1 MLNTSVGANIS
12 VSNIDV
18 LFEKMPRYKRTEFE
32 EEEETSSM
40 ASMAVDAPIN
50 PPSSQ
55 AKVRY
60 SLPGRRRNV
69 WERASPLEKVLSVC
83 VVALLLLV
91 AVLSL
96 VLHSRASVP
105 PVEVVHVSA
114 RNGSARS
121 HHDRNVTEYCVTPAC
136 VTVAAAVLNAMD
148 QSVDPCTDFYQY
160 ACGGWIRSNPL
171 PDDKSIWGTFGKLW
185 QENQIVMK
193 NVLENDEIQTK
204 SEAERKARV
213 YYRSCL
219 DKNETIEELDGKP
232 MLDLFNKIGG
242 WNISGDFDISQ
253 WNFQRTLELLHNQF
267 NRGGLFSWGIGED
280 ERNSSRNILQL
291 DQGGLGLPTRDYYLN
306 KSKDDEVLV
315 AYLNYMTKVGV
326 LLGGEENSTREQME
340 DVIEFETKLAN
351 ITTPADERRDDEE
364 LYHKKTISE
373 LQNLAPV
380 IDWTSY
386 FNSAFR
392 RVNRTIQSSQE
403 LVVYAPEFIRKMS
416 ELVTNYLSTPKGKV
430 VLSNYLG
437 WSLVQSLTSC
447 LSKPFREASKILRKA
462 LVGSVGGESPWRY
475 CVSDTNEVI
484 GFALG
489 VMFVREVFHG
499 ESKPMAE
506 SMINEIR
513 DAFKENLPFLKW
525 MDPETRKLAKEKAD
539 AITDMIGFPL
549 FILDPKQLDQKYD
562 GMEFGEDTYFDN
574 NIEVG
579 QFALLTNM
587 RKLDKPTN
595 RSEWKMTPPT
605 VNAYYTPTKNQI
617 VFPAGI
623 LQAPFYDPYYPK
635 SLNFGAMGVVMG
647 HELTHAFDDQGR
659 EYDKHGNLHQ
669 WWKNS
674 TLESFRERTQ
684 CIVDQYSSYEING
697 ENLNGKQILGE
708 NIADN
713 GGLKA
718 AFHAYKDWVISHP
731 MELPLPAVPLTNN
744 QLFFVGFAQVWCSTS
759 TPEAMHLQIVNDPHS
774 PAKFRVIGSLSN
786 SADFAREFKCSPKSA
801 MNPENKCEVW

>member
-1 MLNTSVGANIS
+1 
-12 VSNIDV
+12 
-18 LFEKMPRYKRTEFE
+18 MPRYKRTDF

-40 ASMAVDAPIN
+40 ASMAVDAPMN

-55 AKVRY
+55 GSGIQVRY
-60 SLPGRRRNV
+60 SPGRRRNI
-69 WERASPLEKVLSVC
+69 WERASPLEKILVICVLVL
-83 VVALLLLV
+83 VLLV
-91 AVLSL
+91 IILSAVLNSYSGSPT
-96 VLHSRASVP
+96 VK
-105 PVEVVHVSA
+105 VVHITA
-114 RNGSARS
+114 KNGSSSGTNA
-121 HHDRNVTEYCVTPAC
+121 TEYCVTPAC
-136 VTVAAAVLNAMD
+136 VTVAAAILNAMD
-148 QSVDPCTDFYQY
+148 QTVEPCTDFYQY
-160 ACGGWIRSNPL
+160 ACGGWIKSNPL

-193 NVLENDEIQTK
+193 NVLEDDTFEVK
-204 SEAERKARV
+204 SEAEKKARI
-213 YYRSCL
+213 YYTSCL
-219 DKNETIEELDGKP
+219 DKNETVDKLGAKP
-232 MLDLFNKIGG
+232 MIELLSKIGG
-242 WNISGDFDISQ
+242 WNISGDLDISQ
-253 WNFQRTLELLHNQF
+253 WNFQRTLELLHNQY
-267 NRGGLFSWGIGED
+267 NRGGLFSWGVGED

-306 KSKDDEVLV
+306 KSRDDEVLV
-315 AYLNYMTKVGV
+315 SYLNYMTKVGV
-326 LLGGEENSTREQME
+326 LLGGEENSTRSQME

-351 ITTPADERRDDEE
+351 ITIPADERRDDEE
-364 LYHKKTISE
+364 LYHKMTVNE
-373 LQNLAPV
+373 LEKLAPV
-380 IDWTSY
+380 IEWTSY
-386 FNSAFR
+386 FNSAFKQ
-392 RVNRTIQSSQE
+392 IQREIQPSQE
-403 LVVYAPEFIRKMS
+403 LVVYAPEFVRKMS
-416 ELVTNYLSTPKGKV
+416 ELVTLYLSTNDGKV
-430 VLSNYLG
+430 VISNYLG

-462 LVGSVGGESPWRY
+462 LVGSEGGESPWRY

-489 VMFVREVFHG
+489 AMFVREVFHG

-506 SMINEIR
+506 NMINEIR
-513 DAFKENLPFLKW
+513 DAFKENLPLLKW
-525 MDPETRKLAKEKAD
+525 MDSDTRKLAKEKAD
-539 AITDMIGFPL
+539 AITDMIGFPE
-549 FILDPKQLDQKYD
+549 FILDPKQLDKKYEE
-562 GMEFGEDTYFDN
+562 MEFSEDEYFNN

-579 QFALLTNM
+579 KFALRSNM
-587 RKLDKPTN
+587 RKLDRPTN

-659 EYDKHGNLHQ
+659 EYDKYGNLHQ

-674 TLESFRERTQ
+674 TIENFRERTQ
-684 CIVDQYSSYEING
+684 CIIDQYTSYEING

-718 AFHAYKDWVISHP
+718 AFHAYQDWVKSHP
-731 MELPLPAVPLTNN
+731 VELPLPAVPMSNN
-744 QLFFVGFAQVWCSTS
+744 QLFFIGFAQVWCSTS
-759 TPEAMHLQIVNDPHS
+759 TPEAMHLQILNDPHS
-774 PAKFRVIGSLSN
+774 PAKFRVIGTLSN
-786 SADFAREFKCSPKSA
+786 SVDFAREFKCTPKSA